1 MASMILPSQIRCRG
15 WNPLTFYRVAGP
27 HYWGPAL
34 SEPDVRLSYSS
45 GSSPSN
51 ASFRETRFRYGKMLA
66 MNPVVALWMEQD
78 TVVCTRRSAR
88 HARNAIVYA
97 PACDPGD
104 L

>member
-1 MASMILPSQIRCRG
+1 MCAKSETAVCGSAPCICSRCSH
-15 WNPLTFYRVAGP
+15 RVAGP

-51 ASFRETRFRYGKMLA
+51 ASFRETRFLIRKDVGGEPCRGTLDEAERGYLHSWNHPTHEG
-66 MNPVVALWMEQD
+66 
-78 TVVCTRRSAR
+78 
-88 HARNAIVYA
+88 RNSECAS
-97 PACDPGD
+97 